1 MKSCKIILQNGIGDF
16 MTKEVEVEQEKTRR
30 YTFRSQRKDGIQVI
44 HNSSGTDLIE
54 ATESAI
60 QEAIQ
65 HDWEFLGRV
74 ANTKSAYVRAEE
86 EN

>member
-16 MTKEVEVEQEKTRR
+16 MTKEVEQEKTRR

-44 HNSSGTDLIE
+44 HNSSGGDLIE
-54 ATESAI
+54 ATEKAI
-60 QEAIQ
+60 LEANQ
-65 HDWEFLGRV
+65 NDWEFLGRV